1 MKRILVIL
9 MLYINL
15 GVGQEVA
22 APLVIESGEPFLTE
36 GELVRIVEE
45 FVGGVD
51 SQSVKTEGER
61 VYEIGF
67 PEEGKEESNI
77 IELAV
82 ENGSVE
88 TVEGIKVIASVIPE
102 GISFKEEVVELSR
115 IEGGKE
121 EVARF
126 EFKVDKAIRINK
138 EHRIIFMIVSR
149 GGERWMKEVKLK
161 VGAPVRYE
169 LYQNYPNPFNTST
182 VITYQLPEAGSR
194 YFVLLKI
201 YDILGREVAE
211 LVKGEQEAGYYR
223 VRLDASNYCSG
234 IYIYRLMVRDSQG
247 KKVSFSKKML
257 LVK

>member
-1 MKRILVIL
+1 MKRLLMILVLCIDL
-9 MLYINL
+9 AL
-15 GVGQEVA
+15 GQGVDE
-22 APLVIESGEPFLTE
+22 PLVLEVDEPFLTE
-36 GELVRIVEE
+36 EELARIVEGL
-45 FVGGVD
+45 VRTD
-51 SQSVKTEGER
+51 SQAVETEEAEK

-77 IELAV
+77 IELSV

-121 EVARF
+121 GIARF
-126 EFKVDKAIRINK
+126 EFKVDKAIRLNK